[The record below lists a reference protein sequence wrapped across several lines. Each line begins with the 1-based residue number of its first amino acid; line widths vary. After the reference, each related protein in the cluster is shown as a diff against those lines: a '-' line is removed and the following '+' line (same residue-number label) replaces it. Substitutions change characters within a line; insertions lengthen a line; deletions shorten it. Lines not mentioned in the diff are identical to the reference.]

1 MQSMLVSHKF
11 VDLLYMI
18 RDDHTF
24 DKALF
29 DALSETERDFL
40 AYILK
45 RSKIESRE
53 FSSAYNQTIS
63 HLVDRLNMLHNASKI
78 GDDNPSI
85 KKEMTDILDELYA
98 KGVFSNQY
106 YMQFKRSLARP

>member
-1 MQSMLVSHKF
+1 MLVSHKF
-11 VDLLYMI
+11 VNLLIMI

-24 DKALF
+24 DKVLFNALTE
-29 DALSETERDFL
+29 AERDFL
-40 AYILK
+40 AYLLK

-63 HLVDRLNMLHNASKI
+63 HLVDHLNMLHNASKI

-85 KKEMTDILDELYA
+85 KKEMKEILDTLYA
-98 KGVFSNQY
+98 KRVFSNQY
-106 YMQFKRSLARP
+106 YMQFNRALTRQGL